1 MLFTFLTIVTRW
13 SRSTS
18 NFNALIGQ
26 NLTSEFMRSFV
37 STRDVFNCLFPLD
50 VQNEIQLLSRVFCY
64 SWLLVCLLNFWLR
77 NAPLVKVGNPISEG
91 IDFVSHLAGCVREL

>member
-50 VQNEIQLLSRVFCY
+50 VQNEI
-64 SWLLVCLLNFWLR
+64 
-77 NAPLVKVGNPISEG
+77 
-91 IDFVSHLAGCVREL
+91 

>member
-64 SWLLVCLLNFWLR
+64 SWLLVCLLNF
-77 NAPLVKVGNPISEG
+77 LVEKCAACQRRKS
-91 IDFVSHLAGCVREL
+91 DFGWHRFCFLTLLDA